1 MKTLFS
7 TQFPL
12 NSHAS
17 LEDLLETKKNWIRD
31 SPHSPIGIKDLS
43 QLNKHGDYVKDG
55 EYLVELGR
63 SESNNCHILGIR
75 YSTPFNRDRLSTTVI
90 SLKNEEGITTLVNV
104 DYDSSGARITVP
116 IIKKPFIIK
125 SLIDSIG
132 GGQDGYI
139 PVSDEPIH
147 LTEGDVEL
155 IAKVL
160 NGLQKS
166 SMPIVYMSRNINN
179 LVSLRQGKLANLL
192 SGIANVFVEPSRN
205 FSYKLRDLTSGKN
218 VYGGTIGVYWPNE
231 GGRLSFFGDDFLKED
246 PEKAIYQK
254 IVDALSSRR
263 LPIELTWDHIQ
274 SLNNLKAIKLIRDGH
289 EQDTDSLLNLY
300 TDELSNKDRQLID
313 ASRRISTLEDELRR
327 TRGRTNYG
335 GELINDP
342 QIIELYPG
350 EVKNTIIETLRGSV
364 NYQRP
369 TTRKDKILLRTLKSN
384 VMNDSTRKEIIE
396 KIKKIFKDYRGIN
409 GSMRSELQRMGFLI
423 EDGGKHYKLYLKEEG
438 RDIFVAIPKTPSDH
452 RSGMNTSS
460 DIIRTFL

>member
-17 LEDLLETKKNWIRD
+17 LDDLLEVKKEWIRN
-31 SPHSPIGIKDLS
+31 SPHSPTRIKDLS
-43 QLNKHGDYVKDG
+43 QLNKHGDCVSDN
-55 EYLVELGR
+55 EYSVELGR
-63 SESNNCHILGIR
+63 AEADNYHVLGIR
-75 YSTPFNRDRLSTTVI
+75 YSTPFNKDRLSTTVI

-104 DYDSSGARITVP
+104 DYDSSGARINVP

-125 SLIDSIG
+125 LLIDSLG

-139 PVSDEPIH
+139 PVGNEPIH
-147 LTEGDVEL
+147 LTEGDDNL
-155 IAKVL
+155 ISKIL
-160 NGLQKS
+160 NGSQRS

-179 LVSLRQGKLANLL
+179 LVSLRPGRLADLL

-205 FSYKLRDLTSGKN
+205 FSHRLRDLTNGKN

-231 GGRLSFFGDDFLKED
+231 GGRLSFFGGDFIKDD
-246 PEKAIYQK
+246 PEKIIYQK

-263 LPIELTWDHIQ
+263 LPIELTWENIQ
-274 SLNNLKAIKLIRDGH
+274 SLNNLKAIKSIRESH
-289 EQDTDSLLNLY
+289 EQDSESLLNLY
-300 TDELSNKDRQLID
+300 TDELINKDRQLID
-313 ASRRISTLEDELRR
+313 ASRRIVTLEDELRR

-335 GELINDP
+335 GELMNDP

-350 EVKNTIIETLRGSV
+350 EIRNTVIGILRGSV

-369 TTRKDKILLRTLKSN
+369 ITRKDKVLLRLLKSN
-384 VMNDSTRKEIIE
+384 VIDDSKRKEIAE
-396 KIKKIFKDYRGIN
+396 NIKRIFKDYTGIN
-409 GSMRSELQRMGFLI
+409 GSMRSELQKMGFII

-438 RDIFVAIPKTPSDH
+438 KDIFVTLPKTPSDH
-452 RSGMNTSS
+452 RGGMNTSS